1 MNRINNYAELMAERK
16 NLEATLQIQK
26 ATLNS
31 QLNALKERFE
41 PLAKVVSFLGG
52 LNKKPG
58 SSLLKVGTN
67 MGIAL
72 LVRNKLAKTGWL
84 AKLILPFIL
93 KYTAAKTID
102 SVQERM
108 TDRKSETE

>member
-1 MNRINNYAELMAERK
+1 MSRINNYTELMAERK
-16 NLEATLQIQK
+16 NLEANLRVQK
-26 ATLNS
+26 ATLHTQINT
-31 QLNALKERFE
+31 LRERFE

-52 LNKKPG
+52 FNKRPG
-58 SSLLKVGTN
+58 NSLLKIGTN

-102 SVQERM
+102 NVQE
-108 TDRKSETE
+108 KISE

>member
-1 MNRINNYAELMAERK
+1 MSRINNYAELMAERK
-16 NLEATLQIQK
+16 NLEATLRVQK
-26 ATLNS
+26 ATLKT
-31 QLNALKERFE
+31 QLNTLKERFE
-41 PLAKVVSFLGG
+41 PLAKVISFLGG
-52 LNKKPG
+52 FNQKPG
-58 SSLLKVGTN
+58 TSLLKIGTN

-102 SVQERM
+102 NVQERI
-108 TDRKSETE
+108 TG